1 MIPEANKP
9 NMIEGP
15 IILGHPDRGARHF
28 VCGELVY
35 SGRYIEIKFG
45 GCCSWKLRVSVYG
58 VTNNNYLY
66 RWARYLY

>member
-15 IILGHPDRGARHF
+15 IILGHPDRGSTRHF

-35 SGRYIEIKFG
+35 SGCYIEIKFG
-45 GCCSWKLRVSVYG
+45 GCCSLEVTSICLRSHK
-58 VTNNNYLY
+58 
-66 RWARYLY
+66 